1 MLTGPLDQ
9 LLGRKRTMIFAA
21 AVLIL
26 GKVWF
31 VIDPFA
37 VGAIYLN
44 AVTVGIGLSI
54 TFVMFN
60 TNRNNIADL
69 IEWQSGRR
77 IDSLVSTGDNL
88 AAKLAQAGATQL
100 LTLSL
105 HMAGFNEALPAQP
118 DATIATINALLGW
131 VPAVVTFVMLA
142 VLCAMNIEKD
152 MDSMNA
158 EKAARGISVSG

>member
-1 MLTGPLDQ
+1 MTGSTGAATIIPAVYLVVSIITTVLTGPLDR

-60 TNRNNIADL
+60 TNRN
-69 IEWQSGRR
+69 
-77 IDSLVSTGDNL
+77 L

-131 VPAVVTFVMLA
+131 VPAAVTFVMLA

>member
-1 MLTGPLDQ
+1 MVSTVSAGYFP
-9 LLGRKRTMIFAA
+9 A
-21 AVLIL
+21 AVSPESITPEDPSNTALATS
-26 GKVWF
+26 
-31 VIDPFA
+31 VISA
-37 VGAIYLN
+37 L
-44 AVTVGIGLSI
+44 VGIGLSI

-88 AAKLAQAGATQL
+88 AAKLAQAGATPL

-131 VPAVVTFVMLA
+131 VPAAVTFVMLA

-158 EKAARGISVSG
+158 EKAARGLSVSG